1 MLGVVCVL
9 GSVDRTC
16 SGSLIA
22 AREMT
27 AEPREGVEA
36 NQTEGEARSERQR
49 QSDKEKEGERE
60 RQRSSRHARVQ
71 Q

>member
-1 MLGVVCVL
+1 M
-9 GSVDRTC
+9 DRTC

-60 RQRSSRHARVQ
+60 AEELEAREGTAVIVL
-71 Q
+71 